1 MKDIKKTEYKYTYAN
16 GEVVTITAKA
26 LGDETDKW
34 IEILVHMDR
43 TDLNNER
50 AETRR
55 HVSIDEEDP
64 EGVIF
69 ASGDCVEQLV
79 EDKELLMM
87 FYKTLAGKERYVF
100 LGRFYDGLT
109 MEEVAH
115 ELHTTKGCVCK
126 IEKKIMNKLKLFF
139 ETH

>member
-26 LGDETDKW
+26 LENETDKW

-55 HVSIDEEDP
+55 HVSIDEADP

-69 ASGDCVEQLV
+69 ASKDCVAQLV
-79 EDKELLMM
+79 EDKELMMM

-100 LGRFYDGLT
+100 LGRFYDGLS

-115 ELHTTKGCVCK
+115 ELHVTKSCVCK
-126 IEKKIMNKLKLFF
+126 IEKKIMDKLKLFF

>member
-1 MKDIKKTEYKYTYAN
+1 MFIWT
-16 GEVVTITAKA
+16 
-26 LGDETDKW
+26 
-34 IEILVHMDR
+34 R

-55 HVSIDEEDP
+55 HVSIDEADP

-69 ASGDCVEQLV
+69 ASKDCVAQLV
-79 EDKELLMM
+79 EDKELMMM
-87 FYKTLAGKERYVF
+87 FYKTLSGNERYIF
-100 LGRFYDGLT
+100 LGRFHDGLS

-115 ELHTTKGCVCK
+115 ELHVTKSCVCK
-126 IEKKIMNKLKLFF
+126 IEKKIMDKLKLFF